1 MFHLELRQFP
11 HVARVFNLSREE
23 LDARFARPWVSG
35 AVIEQEE
42 HKWAPDRA
50 RLTIYE
56 GPELRPDEIG
66 MGRGW
71 STVGKTSREVTET
84 VLAEAQ
90 RGAEARS
97 SITTFKAM
105 LLTAA
110 VTPMTF
116 GEVVELASREY
127 PLWRTSERLAL
138 AEQAIWEMLH
148 QESLTLGGIDGPLA
162 RERWQPIMLSWSTWI
177 DAGADPLL
185 LAAVTGA

>member
-11 HVARVFNLSREE
+11 HVARVFNLSREQ
-23 LDARFARPWVSG
+23 LDARFAQPWVSG
-35 AVIEQEE
+35 VVIEYEE

-50 RLTIYE
+50 RLKIYE

-71 STVGKTSREVTET
+71 PTVGKTSREVTET

-90 RGAEARS
+90 RGAQARS
-97 SITTFKAM
+97 SLATFKAM
-105 LLTAA
+105 LVTAA

-116 GEVVELASREY
+116 GEVIELTSREY
-127 PLWRTSERLAL
+127 PQWLASERLAL

-148 QESLTLGGIDGPLA
+148 QGSLALSDLDGPVS
-162 RERWQPIMLSWSTWI
+162 RERWQPIMLDWSTWI
-177 DAGADPLL
+177 DAGSDPLL
-185 LAAVTGA
+185 LETAG